1 LLIQEKG
8 ADCTSGEPNLW
19 LDSSVNLRASRKPRW
34 SDSSPY
40 VSPQQTTDKGV
51 DVTEDNAAQGNAVW
65 ILMDAPEGGDL
76 AHYAGPVQID
86 AEKLRQHFLSFTPA
100 VSKALQ
106 GAKSVAPDYEITKI
120 CIQGKL
126 TAEAGFALELAPIGY
141 SLREGRLSQR

>member
-1 LLIQEKG
+1 
-8 ADCTSGEPNLW
+8 
-19 LDSSVNLRASRKPRW
+19 VYLRASRKPLW

-86 AEKLRQHFLSFTPA
+86 AEKLKQHFLSFTSA
-100 VSKALQ
+100 VSKTSQ
-106 GAKSVAPDYEITKI
+106 GLNPWRPTMRSAIRVERPGRGSKRPTDAVA
-120 CIQGKL
+120 
-126 TAEAGFALELAPIGY
+126 
-141 SLREGRLSQR
+141 